1 MRNAKLEKISRNIMK
16 TLRKIVKLITNY
28 QDGVWVG
35 KSTLQNDQEFSV
47 DTARF
52 PNISDVVSDLHDK
65 NKLLLVD
72 TRPVILVR
80 HFSCVFKDHCQ
91 SYYT

>member
-1 MRNAKLEKISRNIMK
+1 M
-16 TLRKIVKLITNY
+16 
-28 QDGVWVG
+28 WVG

-52 PNISDVVSDLHDK
+52 PNISDVVSDLHSK

-80 HFSCVFKDHCQ
+80 HFTFLCGKCQ
-91 SYYT
+91 SHDLKH